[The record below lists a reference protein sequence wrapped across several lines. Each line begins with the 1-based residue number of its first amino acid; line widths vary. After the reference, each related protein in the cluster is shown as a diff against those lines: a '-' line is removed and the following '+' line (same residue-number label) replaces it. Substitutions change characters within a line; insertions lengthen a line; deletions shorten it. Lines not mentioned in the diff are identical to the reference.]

1 MLHEIELE
9 NGYTAQ
15 VEYEYEPQEL
25 DYLNGTGYNGGVTIN
40 AVWVN
45 LNDSNGKLIK
55 VDILHFM
62 TGFDEFNKE
71 ELEEILEEKY
81 EDYEPD
87 PDAYRDDV

>member
-9 NGYTAQ
+9 NGYTAS
-15 VEYEYEPQEL
+15 VDYEYSPSEL
-25 DYLNGTGYNGGVTIN
+25 DYANGTGYQGGVTIN

-45 LNDSNGKLIK
+45 LNDTNGKLIK

-62 TGFDEFNKE
+62 TGFDEFNKQ

>member
-9 NGYTAQ
+9 NGYT
-15 VEYEYEPQEL
+15 VSVDYEYSPPEL
-25 DYLNGTGYNGGVTIN
+25 DYNGTGYQGGVTIN

-45 LNDSNGKLIK
+45 LNDVNGKLIK

-62 TGFDEFNKE
+62 AGFDEFDKN
-71 ELEEILEEKY
+71 ELEGILEENYK
-81 EDYEPD
+81 DYEPD